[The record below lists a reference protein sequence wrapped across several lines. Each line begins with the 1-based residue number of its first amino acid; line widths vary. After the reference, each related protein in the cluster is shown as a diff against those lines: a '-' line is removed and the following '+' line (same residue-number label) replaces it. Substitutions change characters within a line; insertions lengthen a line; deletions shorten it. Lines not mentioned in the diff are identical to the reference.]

1 MEGLDIMRIGKL
13 TLAALLAATTL
24 GPPALARPLDPQ
36 KPEDALEIMKRTQ
49 CGVKDNV
56 PAVYRWQGRIYSR
69 RDGEPDKHLFNMEGM
84 NIRQCVTVTDAERGT
99 GYRMVSREIT
109 LYLDPKTG
117 EVLRNWQNPYTG
129 KTVEVMHIANDPVNS
144 RPSFPKGADGK
155 PYSISLTRIGD
166 TVLMPLEAPLYYV
179 NPLAGDYQDYVG
191 NKYHAMEIF
200 DFSMPATALD
210 TKVASVHPTVAWVR
224 ISDWMPWMMMEGR
237 QGQMVFNAMGVKL
250 TSFEELPEV
259 MKAEIAKNYPD
270 YTAPPPVTDTRPNE
284 TTWTVFKKKIEA
296 QRAKDGAKPARTE

>member
-1 MEGLDIMRIGKL
+1 MRNGTL
-13 TLAALLAATTL
+13 TLLGLLAATGLATAA
-24 GPPALARPLDPQ
+24 PARQLDPA

-56 PAVYRWQGRIYSR
+56 PAVYRWQGKIYSR
-69 RDGEPDKHLFNMEGM
+69 RQGEPDKHLFNMEGM
-84 NIRQCVTVTDAERGT
+84 NIRQCVSVTDAERGT

-117 EVLRNWQNPYTG
+117 EVLRTWQNPHTG

-155 PYSISLTRIGD
+155 PYSINLTRMGD
-166 TVLMPLEAPLYYV
+166 TLLMPLEAPLYYV

-200 DFSMPATALD
+200 DFSMPASALD
-210 TKVASVHPTVAWVR
+210 TATVVSPTVAWVR

-237 QGQMVFNAMGVKL
+237 DGQMVFNAMGVKL
-250 TSFEELPEV
+250 KSFDELPEV
-259 MKAEIAKNYPD
+259 MKQEIATNYPGYD
-270 YTAPPPVTDTRPNE
+270 KAPPVDDTRPNE

-296 QRAKDGAKPARTE
+296 QRAKDLGKPAPSH

>member
-1 MEGLDIMRIGKL
+1 MRIGTL
-13 TLAALLAATTL
+13 TLLGLLAATSM
-24 GPPALARPLDPQ
+24 ASAASARQLDPA

-56 PAVYRWQGRIYSR
+56 PAVFRWQGKIYSR
-69 RDGEPDKHLFNMEGM
+69 RRGEPDKHLFNMEGM
-84 NIRQCVTVTDAERGT
+84 NIRQCVSVTDAERGT

-117 EVLRNWQNPYTG
+117 EVLRTWQNPYTG

-155 PYSISLTRIGD
+155 PYGINLTRMGD
-166 TVLMPLEAPLYYV
+166 TLLMPLEAPLYYV

-200 DFSMPATALD
+200 DFSMPVSALD
-210 TKVASVHPTVAWVR
+210 TGTVVSPTVAWVR

-237 QGQMVFNAMGVKL
+237 DGQMVFNAMGVKL
-250 TSFEELPEV
+250 KSFDELPEV
-259 MKAEIAKNYPD
+259 MKAEIAANYPGYD
-270 YTAPPPVTDTRPNE
+270 KAPPVDDTRPNE

-296 QRAKDGAKPARTE
+296 QRAKDGAKPAKTE